1 MVLSFS
7 YFVLILI
14 LSSHIIYFQS
24 PSATVLLLLPYL
36 LLIFLR
42 INTHSLSSFLPN
54 KIYLKTQH
62 LCFTFSS
69 SALTLFPLER
79 ICICLSLK
87 LDSVLEKCMLKLA
100 FSSHICTTSLKS
112 FTSLRSTAKPRSTM
126 LQWYLLLVSSWLCS
140 FPCLCS
146 VFLHFVCFFS
156 SFFSYAINFETFF
169 YLILLPYS
177 ELSLFIFSSKWGAR
191 KWVTFY

>member
-1 MVLSFS
+1 
-7 YFVLILI
+7 
-14 LSSHIIYFQS
+14 
-24 PSATVLLLLPYL
+24 
-36 LLIFLR
+36 
-42 INTHSLSSFLPN
+42 
-54 KIYLKTQH
+54 
-62 LCFTFSS
+62 
-69 SALTLFPLER
+69 
-79 ICICLSLK
+79 
-87 LDSVLEKCMLKLA
+87 MLKLA

-191 KWVTFY
+191 KWVTFYQRIKLDLSWCLNFHVNVYFSHFRFFATFLPLLVYDLRFLP